1 MKSVGK
7 LIAILGST
15 GSGKS
20 VLIKHIRSLHP
31 EFIAPVSYTTR
42 AMRPGERDG
51 GHYHFVSREEF
62 QRHIA
67 AGEFIEWVQFAGNYY
82 GSLKSE
88 ILPHLAEGKIVLD
101 EFDLDGV
108 RAYQRIIPR
117 EQFISI
123 FIDGG
128 SWEDLERRVRARAP
142 ITDAELEE
150 RKKCYENELKFKN
163 EATYVVQ
170 NPTGKVEKAKKQLED
185 IINALLA

>member
-1 MKSVGK
+1 
-7 LIAILGST
+7 
-15 GSGKS
+15 
-20 VLIKHIRSLHP
+20 
-31 EFIAPVSYTTR
+31 
-42 AMRPGERDG
+42 MRPGEQDG
-51 GHYHFVSREEF
+51 GHYYFVNKEEF

-88 ILPHLAEGKIVLD
+88 ILPYLTEGKIVLD

-117 EQFISI
+117 EQFVSI

-128 SWEDLERRVRARAP
+128 SWEELERRVRARAP

-150 RKKCYENELKFKN
+150 RKKCYEDELKFKN

-170 NPTGKVEKAKKQLED
+170 NPAGKVEQAEKRLED